1 MGTRTTPPYPAHAT
15 RLTRPNSHRRNRPPR
30 TEPLL
35 VAGTSPT
42 LKHPLWCP
50 MAALVLRLR
59 EERGAKVKATR
70 PPSLSPVYPTHAPK
84 LAKPQPSSELDG
96 EATEPTTKTA
106 QRSPASCPPEQSPFP
121 SGCWWPGGHTAVS
134 PRLAGECEEGQQAGS
149 GGVSAPSSPPLQEGT
164 WPTGLPLHR
173 TQVRRGRAPSDLT
186 ARGRHPGAG
195 GGKLREARVLTQ
207 PTKQLP
213 GGPSARDHEAHL
225 CPSAALGLGARLWRP
240 CPPRAV
246 RLGLRACVLA
256 PCRALAK
263 DALRV
268 GRARPLPGSPA
279 VSCSHT
285 LRPLPL
291 NPAGPCTA
299 TSHSMTVAQGV
310 GTPGF
315 RWPLSP
321 EERTGPGADRG
332 ADSTARAKPE
342 GPRRTR
348 PQRPLLRLAFTGPP
362 QLHPDALRAHDATVL
377 CHRNWP
383 AAPTRRCLCAEQRG
397 A

>member
-1 MGTRTTPPYPAHAT
+1 
-15 RLTRPNSHRRNRPPR
+15 
-30 TEPLL
+30 
-35 VAGTSPT
+35 
-42 LKHPLWCP
+42 

-70 PPSLSPVYPTHAPK
+70 PPSPSPVYPTHAPK

-96 EATEPTTKTA
+96 EATEPTTKTT

-134 PRLAGECEEGQQAGS
+134 PRL
-149 GGVSAPSSPPLQEGT
+149 
-164 WPTGLPLHR
+164 TGM
-173 TQVRRGRAPSDLT
+173 VRRVSRLGVEACLHLPALPFRK
-186 ARGRHPGAG
+186 ARGPLVCPCTERKCAGGGRPLTLQPGA
-195 GGKLREARVLTQ
+195 GKLREARVLTQ

-213 GGPSARDHEAHL
+213 GGPSARDREAHL

-310 GTPGF
+310 GTPGV